1 MTSSGSLVSQ
11 AKQQLIFNSC
21 SKHLWNKKDEMH
33 METFFVEFRL
43 VEKELIYW
51 SKINYSLITLCSNV
65 LITSRS
71 HM

>member
-43 VEKELIYW
+43 VEKELI
-51 SKINYSLITLCSNV
+51 
-65 LITSRS
+65 
-71 HM
+71 